1 MILWMK
7 TAEPQNMCSEEV
19 SSDPSTKE
27 SFLYSECNK
36 PCLQRVSA
44 EQNEFITT
52 KGGLDGKYKEFGHV
66 YEVRPDHTS
75 PLGLML
81 GRQMHCFV
89 TPGISLA
96 KNPGYNEGRHLLCDQ
111 DYICLSGIGG
121 SISVHPQQLR
131 KLWAGDFSRLLSLD
145 SLDGSFIP
153 RAKES
158 SGNDMAKV
166 VFYVD

>member
-7 TAEPQNMCSEEV
+7 TTEPQNTCSEEV
-19 SSDPSTKE
+19 SSDRSAKE
-27 SFLYSECNK
+27 SFLYSECDK
-36 PCLQRVSA
+36 PCLQGVSG

-66 YEVRPDHTS
+66 DEVQPDHTS

-81 GRQMHCFV
+81 GRQMHCSV
-89 TPGISLA
+89 TPSGISLA
-96 KNPGYNEGRHLLCDQ
+96 KNPGYNEGQQLLCDQ
-111 DYICLSGIGG
+111 DYICLAGIGG

-145 SLDGSFIP
+145 SLMGALFE
-153 RAKES
+153 R
-158 SGNDMAKV
+158 
-166 VFYVD
+166 